1 MVRYVFMRLAGLVP
15 VLLGISLVT
24 FILVRLVPCDPAEVY
39 LRLSQIPP
47 TPEMVASV
55 RADLGLDRPLYAQ
68 YLDWLWKAA
77 HLDFGVSFATKQP
90 VLAEITRCFPATLQ
104 LTLASMALVLLVSL
118 PAGILAAL
126 YKDSIFDQFSRLL
139 AFLGASVPNF
149 WLGFLLIYLFSLKLD
164 LLPVLGR
171 GTPAHLA
178 LPAATLALS
187 YAATYTR
194 LLRTSM
200 LDCMSADF
208 VLYARARGLRER
220 LVLGRHVLKN
230 ALLPVTTAFGMSI
243 GHMLAGSV
251 IVENVFAWPGVGRLC
266 VYSIFN
272 RDYPV
277 IQCYA
282 LIMAVIFVTCNLV
295 VDMAYRFLDPRIRLG
310 GGRQ

>member
-1 MVRYVFMRLAGLVP
+1 MKRYILMRLAGLVP
-15 VLLGISLVT
+15 VLLGISIVT
-24 FILVRLVPCDPAEVY
+24 FILVHLVPCDPAEVY

-47 TPEMVASV
+47 TPEMVAAV
-55 RADLGLDRPLYAQ
+55 RADLGLDSPLHVQ
-68 YLDWLWKAA
+68 YLDWLWKAVR
-77 HLDFGVSFATKQP
+77 LDFGVSFVTREP
-90 VLAEITRCFPATLQ
+90 VLAEITRCFPATIQ
-104 LTLASMALVLLVSL
+104 LTLASMMLVLLVSL
-118 PAGILAAL
+118 PTGILAAL
-126 YKDSIFDQFSRLL
+126 YKDSFFDQFSRAL

-149 WLGFLLIYLFSLKLD
+149 WLGFLLMYLFSLKLD

-178 LPAATLALS
+178 LPAVTLALS

-200 LDCMSADF
+200 LDSLGANF

-220 LVLGRHVLKN
+220 LVLGRHILKN
-230 ALLPVTTAFGMSI
+230 ALLPVVTAFGMSA
-243 GHMLAGSV
+243 GHMLAGAV

-266 VYSIFN
+266 VSSIFN

-282 LIMAVIFVTCNLV
+282 LVMAVIFVTCNLL
-295 VDMAYRFLDPRIRLG
+295 VDIAYRFLDPRIKLG
-310 GGRQ
+310 GNR